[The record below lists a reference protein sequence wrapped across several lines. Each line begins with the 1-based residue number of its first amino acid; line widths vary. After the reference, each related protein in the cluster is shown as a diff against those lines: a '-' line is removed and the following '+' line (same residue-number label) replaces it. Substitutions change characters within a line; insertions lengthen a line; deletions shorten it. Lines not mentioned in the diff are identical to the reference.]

1 MEVPSFCFIVNEHSN
16 SGRAGKIFRIN
27 AALVDTHFPDATVYY
42 ISNLNTM
49 EAMVSDCSKRYDVL
63 VACGGD
69 GTVHTVAKA
78 CWLASK
84 TLGVIPL
91 GSGNDFAKTILPGSK
106 LKFKEYL
113 LILKSAAI
121 RRVDVPLINGN
132 PFFNTLGIGFDGLTN
147 LYASNTPY
155 LNGNLKYVYSGLK
168 TFIKAKPFAARISDD
183 QIDIECDCWMLVI
196 ANGAV
201 EGGKY
206 KLSPGSINN
215 DGKIEIIV
223 VEAYS
228 RLKLLFAFLLL
239 TLGSTL
245 PGRFSKL
252 YTLDGSCKIEVKNSQ
267 ILHFDGETGRTLL
280 ANNIQISP
288 HKLYVIEYSKI
299 S

>member
-16 SGRAGKIFRIN
+16 SGRASKTFRIN
-27 AALVDTHFPDATVYY
+27 TALVDAHFPDATVCY
-42 ISNLNTM
+42 ISNLDTM
-49 EAMVSDCSKRYDVL
+49 ETVVSDYSKKYDVL

-78 CWLASK
+78 CWLAAK

-91 GSGNDFAKTILPGSK
+91 GSGNDFAKTILPCSK
-106 LKFKEYL
+106 LKFEEYL
-113 LILKSAAI
+113 LILKKAAI
-121 RRVDVPLINGN
+121 RRVDVPLMNGN

-168 TFIKAKPFAARISDD
+168 TFIKAKPFKARISDN
-183 QIDIECDCWMLVI
+183 QIDIECHCWMLVI

-206 KLSPGSINN
+206 KLSPKSINN
-215 DGKIEIIV
+215 DGKIEITV

-228 RLKLLFAFLLL
+228 RIKLLYAFLLL
-239 TLGSTL
+239 TLGTTL
-245 PGRFSKL
+245 SDRFSKM
-252 YTLDGSCKIEVKNSQ
+252 YTLNGSCKIEVKNSQ
-267 ILHFDGETGRTLL
+267 ILHYDGETGRTLL
-280 ANNIQISP
+280 SNTIQVSP
-288 HKLYVIEYSKI
+288 NKLYVIEYSKI